1 MKTRLTA
8 IIFLLLTNVASFAQS
23 GRIQLSGKIKDKNT
37 GEPLPGVTVAIKG
50 TTEGAQT
57 DGDGKF
63 VLKAANSFPLTLV
76 VTYIGYEKQE
86 YIVESEKSNI
96 NFEIKPQSIL
106 VNEIV
111 VSASRVEENILKS
124 PVAIDKLDI
133 IALRET
139 PAPSFY
145 DAMENIKGVQL
156 TTSSL
161 TFKVPNTRG
170 FNSPN
175 NFRFMQLVDGVDIQA
190 PTLGASI
197 GNTIGPNEL
206 DIRSVE
212 IIPGSSSALYG
223 INSINGLANLQ
234 TKNPFLNKGVSIYQ
248 RTGVNHVDG
257 IDHAPSFLSE
267 TAFRIAGTVG
277 AKNKFAY
284 RLNASHFQ
292 GVDWVSSNTTDQN
305 PFYLTTSNP
314 KNAEFNSGENNPAYD
329 AWNKY
334 GDEKNNVVSVTAGG
348 KTYNVRRT
356 GYWEKDLVN
365 PNVNNTKA
373 DIGLFYKL
381 TDKSQINYIYRVGT
395 MDGVFQRGN
404 KVQLDNVLLQSHALE
419 YKNRNLQIRAY
430 SNSENTGNSYN
441 LKPTADN
448 LDLSFKNNTVWKNDY
463 QAKLVSELG
472 AGTDLVTAHQHAREA
487 ADKGRPQPGSEI
499 FNAQFH
505 DIINTNNWDHP
516 SIVAGTPSPVGGS
529 AFWQKSRT
537 HHAEFQYDLSSL
549 LDTAVNV
556 LIGGDAR
563 TYEVIPDGN
572 NFVDFSRPIAERTTP
587 DADGKFGKNQYYSKY
602 GGFIQLSKELFNHK
616 LKLVGSIRYDRNPEF
631 TGKINPRAAIVYSPN
646 KRNSV
651 RVSYQDGYRFPALFE
666 ALSFVNNGNVRRVGG
681 LEKVNE
687 GLGYLENS
695 YTQASADNFNNA
707 IKGLTGA
714 AKTAAILSNQSLLI
728 TANLPK
734 LRPEHIQAFDFGYKS
749 ILFNNKLIIDL
760 DAYYN
765 IMEGFLGQVEV
776 VVPKNLVGSD
786 SSAFDIATN
795 TNATRTRYRVY
806 TNAVNEYHAYGSALR
821 VSYNFFKSYTI
832 SGNINYNDLTI
843 KGDNDVFITGFNTP
857 KWSTNVQFGNREIFN
872 NLGFNIVWKWQDAFT
887 WESPLATGR
896 VEAFSTIDA
905 QLSYKIPAIK
915 TSIKVGAT
923 NLLNYRYIQYAA
935 GPTIGG
941 LYYLSLTFDAPFEK

>member
-1 MKTRLTA
+1 MKTRLFA
-8 IIFLLLTNVASFAQS
+8 IIFLLLTNAALFAQS
-23 GRIQLSGKIKDKNT
+23 GRIQLSGKIRDKNT
-37 GEPLPGVTVAIKG
+37 GEPLPGVTIAIKG
-50 TTEGAQT
+50 TTEGTQT

-76 VTYIGYEKQE
+76 VTYVGYEKQE
-86 YIVESEKSNI
+86 YVVANEKSNI

-111 VSASRVEENILKS
+111 VSASRVEENIQKS

-139 PAPSFY
+139 PAPSYY
-145 DAMENIKGVQL
+145 DAMENVKGVQL

-197 GNTIGPNEL
+197 GNTIGPSEL

-248 RTGVNHVDG
+248 RTGINHVDG

-267 TAFRIAGTVG
+267 TAFRVAGTIG

-314 KNAEFNSGENNPAYD
+314 NNPQFNSAENNPAYD

-334 GDEKNNVVSVTAGG
+334 GDEKNNLVTVTAGG

-356 GYWEKDLVN
+356 GYWEKDLVR
-365 PNVNNTKA
+365 PDANNTKA
-373 DIGLFYKL
+373 DVGLFYKL
-381 TDKSQINYIYRVGT
+381 TDKSQINYVYRIGT

-404 KVQLDNVLLQSHALE
+404 KIQLDNVLLQSHALE

-448 LDLSFKNNTVWKNDY
+448 LDLTFKNNTLWKNDY
-463 QAKLVSELG
+463 QAKLVKEIN
-472 AGTDLVTAHQHAREA
+472 AGTDLVTAHQRAREA
-487 ADKGRPQPGSEI
+487 ADLGRPEPGSEI
-499 FNAQFH
+499 FNAQLH
-505 DIINTNNWDHP
+505 DLKNTNNWDHP
-516 SIVAGTPSPVGGS
+516 SVVAGTPSAVGGS

-537 HHAEFQYDLSSL
+537 YHGEFQYDLSSL
-549 LDTAVNV
+549 LDTALNV
-556 LIGGDAR
+556 LIGADAR

-572 NFVDFSRPIAERTTP
+572 NFVDFSRPLAERTIAE
-587 DADGKFGKNQYYSKY
+587 ADGKYGKNQYYTKF
-602 GGFIQLSKELFNHK
+602 GGFVQLSKELFDNK
-616 LKLVGSIRYDRNPEF
+616 LKLVGSLRYDRNPEF
-631 TGKINPRAAIVYSPN
+631 QGKFNPRAAIVYSPN

-707 IKGLTGA
+707 IKGLTGS
-714 AKTAAILSNQSLLI
+714 AKTAAILANKSLLVS
-728 TANLPK
+728 ANLPK

-749 ILFNNKLIIDL
+749 ILFDNKLIIDM

-776 VVPKNLVGSD
+776 VVPKNLVGTD

-806 TNAVNEYHAYGSALR
+806 TNAVNKYHAYGSALR

-832 SGNINYNDLTI
+832 SGNINYNDLKI
-843 KGDNDVFITGFNTP
+843 IGDNDVFITGFNT
-857 KWSTNVQFGNREIFN
+857 SRFSSNVQFGNRELFN
-872 NLGFNIVWKWQDAFT
+872 NFGFNIVWKWQDAYT

-905 QLSYKIPAIK
+905 QLSYKVPAIK

-941 LYYLSLTFDAPFEK
+941 LYYVSLTFDAPFEK

>member
-1 MKTRLTA
+1 MKTRLFA
-8 IIFLLLTNVASFAQS
+8 IIFLLFTSSVAFAQS
-23 GRIQLSGKIKDKNT
+23 GRIQLSGRIKDKNT
-37 GEPLPGVTVAIKG
+37 GEPLPGVTIAIKG
-50 TTEGAQT
+50 TTEGTQT

-63 VLKAANSFPLTLV
+63 VLKSTNSFPITLV
-76 VTYIGYEKQE
+76 VTYVGYEKQE
-86 YIVESEKSNI
+86 YVVESEKSNI

-139 PAPSFY
+139 PAASYY

-170 FNSPN
+170 FNNPN

-197 GNTIGPNEL
+197 GNTIGPSEL

-234 TKNPFLNKGVSIYQ
+234 TKNPFLNKGVSVYQ

-257 IDHAPSFLSE
+257 IDHALSFLSE
-267 TAFRIAGTVG
+267 TAFRVAGTVG
-277 AKNKFAY
+277 EKNKFAY

-292 GVDWVSSNTTDQN
+292 GVDWVSSNATDQN

-314 KNAEFNSGENNPAYD
+314 KNPEFNSAENNPAYD

-334 GDEKNNVVSVTAGG
+334 GDEKNNLVSVTAGG

-356 GYWEKDLVN
+356 GYWEKELVN

-381 TDKSQINYIYRVGT
+381 TDQSQINYVYRVGT

-430 SNSENTGNSYN
+430 TNSENTGNSYN

-448 LDLSFKNNTVWKNDY
+448 LDLSFKNNTVWRNDY
-463 QAKLVSELG
+463 QAKLVKELA
-472 AGTDLVTAHQHAREA
+472 AGTNVVTAHQRAREA
-487 ADKGRPQPGSEI
+487 ADYGRPEPGSPI

-537 HHAEFQYDLSSL
+537 HHGEFQYDLSSL

-556 LIGGDAR
+556 LIGADAR

-572 NFVDFSRPIAERTTP
+572 NFVDFSRPISERTKE
-587 DADGKFGKNQYYSKY
+587 DADGTFGKNQYYSKF
-602 GGFIQLSKELFNHK
+602 GGFVQLSKELFNKK

-631 TGKINPRAAIVYSPN
+631 QGKVNPRAAIVYSPN
-646 KRNSV
+646 KQNSV
-651 RVSYQDGYRFPALFE
+651 RISYQDGYRFPALFE

-695 YTQASADNFNNA
+695 YTQASVDEFNNA

-714 AKTAAILSNQSLLI
+714 AKNAAIIANKSLLV

-734 LRPEHIQAFDFGYKS
+734 LRPEHIKAFDFGYKS
-749 ILFNNKLIIDL
+749 ILFDNKLIIDI

-776 VVPKNLVGSD
+776 VVPKNTVGTD

-806 TNAVNEYHAYGSALR
+806 TNAINEYFAYGSALR
-821 VSYNFFKSYTI
+821 VSYNFYKAYTI
-832 SGNINYNDLTI
+832 SGNLNYNDLTI
-843 KGDNDVFITGFNTP
+843 KGSNDIFITGFNTP
-857 KWSTNVQFGNREIFN
+857 KWSLNAQLGNRELFKN
-872 NLGFNIVWKWQDAFT
+872 FGFNVVWKWQDAYT

-905 QLSYKIPAIK
+905 QISYKIPAIK
-915 TSIKVGAT
+915 TAVKVGAT

-941 LYYLSLTFDAPFEK
+941 LYYVSLTFDAPFEK

>member
-1 MKTRLTA
+1 MKTRLA
-8 IIFLLLTNVASFAQS
+8 IILFLLTNSFLFAQS
-23 GRIQLSGKIKDKNT
+23 GRIQLSGKIKDKNS
-37 GEPLPGVTVAIKG
+37 GEALPGVTVAIKG
-50 TTEGAQT
+50 TTDGAQT
-57 DGDGKF
+57 DADGKF
-63 VLKAANSFPLTLV
+63 VLKAANAFPLTLV
-76 VTYIGYEKQE
+76 VTYVGYEKQE
-86 YIVESEKSNI
+86 YTVESEKTNI

-139 PAPSFY
+139 PAASYY
-145 DAMENIKGVQL
+145 DAMENVKGVQL

-197 GNTIGPNEL
+197 GNTIGPSEL

-234 TKNPFLNKGVSIYQ
+234 TKNPFLNKGVSVYQ
-248 RTGVNHVDG
+248 RTGINHVDG
-257 IDHAPSFLSE
+257 TDHALSFLSE
-267 TAFRIAGTVG
+267 TAFRVAGTAG
-277 AKNKFAY
+277 EKNKFAY

-314 KNAEFNSGENNPAYD
+314 KNPEFNSAENNPAYD

-334 GDEKNNVVSVTAGG
+334 GDEKNNVVSVTAAG

-356 GYWEKDLVN
+356 GYWEKDLVH
-365 PNVNNTKA
+365 PDVNNTKA
-373 DIGLFYKL
+373 DIGLFYKF
-381 TDKSQINYIYRVGT
+381 DDQSQVNYVYRVGT
-395 MDGVFQRGN
+395 MDGIFQRGN
-404 KVQLDNVLLQSHALE
+404 KVQLDNVLLQSHAIE
-419 YKNRNLQIRAY
+419 YKNRNLQVRAY
-430 SNSENTGNSYN
+430 TNSENTGNSYN

-463 QAKLVSELG
+463 QTKLTSALASGV
-472 AGTDLVTAHQHAREA
+472 DLVTAHQLARAA
-487 ADKGRPQPGSEI
+487 ADAGRPAPGSEV
-499 FNAQFH
+499 FNAQLR

-537 HHAEFQYDLSSL
+537 HHGEFQYDLSTL

-556 LIGGDAR
+556 LIGADAR

-572 NFVDFSRPIAERTTP
+572 NFVDFSRAIADRTTP
-587 DADGKFGKNQYYSKY
+587 DENGNYGKNQYYSKF
-602 GGFIQLSKELFNHK
+602 GGFLQVSKELFKKK
-616 LKLVGSIRYDRNPEF
+616 LKIVGSIRYDRNPEF
-631 TGKINPRAAIVYSPN
+631 EGKINPRAAIVYSPN

-707 IKGLTGA
+707 IKGLTGS
-714 AKTAAILSNQSLLI
+714 AKTAAILANKSLLV

-734 LRPEHIQAFDFGYKS
+734 LRPEHIKAFDFGYKS
-749 ILFNNKLIIDL
+749 ILFDNKLILDI

-765 IMEGFLGQVEV
+765 IMDGFLGQVEV
-776 VVPKNLVGSD
+776 VVPKNLVNSD

-795 TNATRTRYRVY
+795 TNSTRTRYRVY
-806 TNAVNEYHAYGSALR
+806 TNAINEYFAYGSAAR
-821 VSYNFFKSYTI
+821 ISYNFYGGYTL
-832 SGNINYNDLTI
+832 SGNVNYNDLKI

-857 KWSTNVQFGNREIFN
+857 KWSLNAQLGNREIFKN
-872 NLGFNIVWKWQDAFT
+872 FGFNIVWKWQDAYT

-896 VEAFSTIDA
+896 IPAFNTIDA
-905 QLSYKIPAIK
+905 QLSYKVPAIK

-923 NLLNYRYIQYAA
+923 NLLNYRYVQYAA

-941 LYYLSLTFDAPFEK
+941 LYYVSLTFDAPFSN

>member
-1 MKTRLTA
+1 MKTRLA
-8 IIFLLLTNVASFAQS
+8 IILFLLSNSFLFAQS

-37 GEPLPGVTVAIKG
+37 GEALPGVTVAIKG
-50 TTEGAQT
+50 TIDGAQS
-57 DGDGKF
+57 DADGKF

-86 YIVESEKSNI
+86 YVVESEKSNI

-139 PAPSFY
+139 PAASFY

-161 TFKVPNTRG
+161 SFKVPNTRG

-234 TKNPFLNKGVSIYQ
+234 TKNPFLNKGVSVYQ

-257 IDHAPSFLSE
+257 IDHALSFLSE
-267 TAFRIAGTVG
+267 TAFRVAGTVG
-277 AKNKFAY
+277 EKNKFAY

-292 GVDWVSSNTTDQN
+292 GVDWLSSNTTDQN

-314 KNAEFNSGENNPAYD
+314 KNPEFTSGENNPAYD

-334 GDEKNNVVSVTAGG
+334 GDEKNNVVSVTAAG

-356 GYWEKDLVN
+356 GYWEKDLVH
-365 PNVNNTKA
+365 PDVNTTKA
-373 DIGLFYKL
+373 DVGLFYKFD
-381 TDKSQINYIYRVGT
+381 DKSQINYVYRVGT
-395 MDGVFQRGN
+395 MDGIFQRGN
-404 KVQLDNVLLQSHALE
+404 KVQLDNVLLQSHAIE
-419 YKNRNLQIRAY
+419 YKNRNLQVRAY
-430 SNSENTGNSYN
+430 TNSENTGNSYN

-463 QAKLVSELG
+463 QAKLVSALG
-472 AGTDLVTAHQHAREA
+472 SGVDLVTAHQLARAA
-487 ADKGRPQPGSEI
+487 ADAGRPAPGSEI
-499 FNAQFH
+499 FNAQFR

-537 HHAEFQYDLSSL
+537 HHGEFQYDLSSL

-556 LIGGDAR
+556 LIGADAR

-572 NFVDFSRPIAERTTP
+572 NFVDFSRPIASRTTP
-587 DADGKFGKNQYYSKY
+587 DEKGSYGKNQYYSKF
-602 GGFIQLSKELFNHK
+602 GGFLQVSKELFK
-616 LKLVGSIRYDRNPEF
+616 KKIKIVGSIRYDRNPEF
-631 TGKINPRAAIVYSPN
+631 EGKVNPRAAIVYSPN

-695 YTQASADNFNNA
+695 YTQVSVDNFNNA
-707 IKGLTGA
+707 IKGLTGP
-714 AKTAAILSNQSLLI
+714 AKTAAILANKSLLVV
-728 TANLPK
+728 ADLPK
-734 LRPEHIQAFDFGYKS
+734 LRPEHIKAFDFGYKS
-749 ILFNNKLIIDL
+749 ILFDNKLIIDL

-776 VVPKNLVGSD
+776 VVPKNLVNTD

-806 TNAVNEYHAYGSALR
+806 TNAINEYFAYGSAAR
-821 VSYNFFKSYTI
+821 ISYNFYGGYTI
-832 SGNINYNDLTI
+832 SGNVNYNDLTI

-857 KWSTNVQFGNREIFN
+857 KWSFNAQLGNREIVKNF
-872 NLGFNIVWKWQDAFT
+872 GFNIVWKWQDAYN

-896 VEAFSTIDA
+896 VGAFSTIDA
-905 QLSYKIPAIK
+905 QLSYKVPAIK

-941 LYYLSLTFDAPFEK
+941 LYYVSLTFDAPFSN

>member
-1 MKTRLTA
+1 MKTRLA
-8 IIFLLLTNVASFAQS
+8 IFLFLLSNSFLFAQS
-23 GRIQLSGKIKDKNT
+23 GRIQLSGKIKDKNS
-37 GEPLPGVTVAIKG
+37 GEALPGVTVAIKG
-50 TTEGAQT
+50 TTDGAQT
-57 DGDGKF
+57 DADGKF
-63 VLKAANSFPLTLV
+63 VLKAANSFPLTLM

-86 YIVESEKSNI
+86 YVVESEKSTI

-139 PAPSFY
+139 PAASFY

-161 TFKVPNTRG
+161 SFKIPNTRG

-234 TKNPFLNKGVSIYQ
+234 TKNPFLNKGVSVYQ
-248 RTGVNHVDG
+248 RTGINHVDD
-257 IDHAPSFLSE
+257 IDHALSFLSE
-267 TAFRIAGTVG
+267 TAFRVAGTVG
-277 AKNKFAY
+277 AQNKFAY

-292 GVDWVSSNTTDQN
+292 GVDWLSSNATDQN

-314 KNAEFNSGENNPAYD
+314 KNPEFTSGENNPAYD

-334 GDEKNNVVSVTAGG
+334 GDEKNNVVSVTAAG

-356 GYWEKDLVN
+356 GYWEKDLVH
-365 PNVNNTKA
+365 PDVNTTKA
-373 DIGLFYKL
+373 DIGWFYKL
-381 TDKSQINYIYRVGT
+381 DDKSQINYVYRVGT
-395 MDGVFQRGN
+395 MDGIFQRGN
-404 KVQLDNVLLQSHALE
+404 KVQLDNVLLQSHAIE
-419 YKNRNLQIRAY
+419 YKNRNLQVRAY
-430 SNSENTGNSYN
+430 TNSENTGNSYN

-463 QAKLVSELG
+463 QAKLVSALG
-472 AGTDLVTAHQHAREA
+472 SGADQVTAHQLARAA
-487 ADKGRPQPGSEI
+487 ADAGRPTPGSEI
-499 FNAQFH
+499 FNAQLK

-516 SIVAGTPSPVGGS
+516 SIVAGTPSAVGGA

-537 HHAEFQYDLSSL
+537 HHGEFQYDLSSL

-556 LIGGDAR
+556 LIGADAR

-572 NFVDFSRPIAERTTP
+572 NFVDFSRPVASRTTP
-587 DADGKFGKNQYYSKY
+587 DEKGSYGKNQYYSKF
-602 GGFIQLSKELFNHK
+602 GGFLQVSKELFK
-616 LKLVGSIRYDRNPEF
+616 KKIKIVGSIRYDRNPEF
-631 TGKINPRAAIVYSPN
+631 EGKINPRAAIVYSPN

-651 RVSYQDGYRFPALFE
+651 RLSYQDGYRFPALFE

-695 YTQASADNFNNA
+695 YTQVSVDNFNNA
-707 IKGLTGA
+707 IKGLTGP
-714 AKTAAILSNQSLLI
+714 AKTAAILANKSLLVV
-728 TANLPK
+728 ADLPK
-734 LRPEHIQAFDFGYKS
+734 LRPEHIKAFDFGYKS
-749 ILFNNKLIIDL
+749 ILFDNKLIIDL

-765 IMEGFLGQVEV
+765 IMDGFLGQVEV
-776 VVPKNLVGSD
+776 VVPKNLVNTD

-795 TNATRTRYRVY
+795 TNVTRTRYRVY
-806 TNAVNEYHAYGSALR
+806 TNAINEYFAYGSAAR
-821 VSYNFFKSYTI
+821 ISYNFYGGYTI
-832 SGNINYNDLTI
+832 SGNVNYNDLKI

-857 KWSTNVQFGNREIFN
+857 KWSFNAQLGNREIIK
-872 NLGFNIVWKWQDAFT
+872 NLGFNIVWKWQDAYT

-896 VEAFSTIDA
+896 VAAFNTIDA
-905 QLSYKIPAIK
+905 QLSYKVPAIK

-941 LYYLSLTFDAPFEK
+941 LYYVSLTFDAPFSN

>member
-1 MKTRLTA
+1 MKTRLA
-8 IIFLLLTNVASFAQS
+8 IILFLFTSSIVFAQS
-23 GRIQLSGKIKDKNT
+23 GRIQLSGRIKDKNT
-37 GEPLPGVTVAIKG
+37 GEALPGVTVAIKG
-50 TTEGAQT
+50 TTDGAQT
-57 DGDGKF
+57 DADGKF
-63 VLKAANSFPLTLV
+63 TLKAANTFPLTLV
-76 VTYIGYEKQE
+76 VTYVGYEKQE
-86 YIVESEKSNI
+86 YIVENEKSNI

-139 PAPSFY
+139 PAASYY
-145 DAMENIKGVQL
+145 DAMENVKGVQL

-197 GNTIGPNEL
+197 GNTIGPSEL

-234 TKNPFLNKGVSIYQ
+234 TKNPFLNKGVSVYQ

-257 IDHAPSFLSE
+257 IDHALSFLSE
-267 TAFRIAGTVG
+267 TAFRVAGTVD
-277 AKNKFAY
+277 AKNRFAY

-292 GVDWVSSNTTDQN
+292 GVDWLSSNTTDQN

-314 KNAEFNSGENNPAYD
+314 KNPEFNSAENNPAYD

-334 GDEKNNVVSVTAGG
+334 GDEKNNVVSVTAAG

-356 GYWEKDLVN
+356 GYWEKDLVH
-365 PNVNNTKA
+365 PDVNNTKA
-373 DIGLFYKL
+373 DVGLFYKF
-381 TDKSQINYIYRVGT
+381 DEKSQINYVYRVGT
-395 MDGVFQRGN
+395 MDGIFQRGN
-404 KVQLDNVLLQSHALE
+404 KVQLDNVLLQSHAIE
-419 YKNRNLQIRAY
+419 YKNRNLQVRAY
-430 SNSENTGNSYN
+430 TNSENTGNSYN

-463 QAKLVSELG
+463 QAKLVSALASG
-472 AGTDLVTAHQHAREA
+472 KDLVTAHQLAREA
-487 ADKGRPQPGSEI
+487 ADKGRPAPGSEI
-499 FNAQFH
+499 FNAQLR

-537 HHAEFQYDLSSL
+537 HHGEFQYDLSSL

-556 LIGGDAR
+556 LIGADAR

-572 NFVDFSRPIAERTTP
+572 NFVDFSRPIADRTI
-587 DADGKFGKNQYYSKY
+587 ADESGSYGNNQYYSKF
-602 GGFIQLSKELFNHK
+602 GGFLQVSKDLFKSK

-631 TGKINPRAAIVYSPN
+631 EGKINPRAAIVYSPN

-714 AKTAAILSNQSLLI
+714 AKTAAILANKSLLVV
-728 TANLPK
+728 ANLPK
-734 LRPEHIQAFDFGYKS
+734 LKPEHIKAFDFGYKS
-749 ILFNNKLIIDL
+749 ILFDNKLIIDL

-776 VVPKNLVGSD
+776 VVPKNLVNSD

-806 TNAVNEYHAYGSALR
+806 TNAINEYFAYGAAAR
-821 VSYNFFKSYTI
+821 ISYNFYGSYTI
-832 SGNINYNDLTI
+832 SGNVNYNDLKI

-857 KWSTNVQFGNREIFN
+857 KWSLNAQLGNREIFKN
-872 NLGFNIVWKWQDAFT
+872 FGFNIVWKWQDAYT

-896 VEAFSTIDA
+896 VAAFNTIDA
-905 QLSYKIPAIK
+905 QLSYKVPVIK

-941 LYYLSLTFDAPFEK
+941 LYYVSLTFDAPFEK

>member
-1 MKTRLTA
+1 MKTRLA
-8 IIFLLLTNVASFAQS
+8 IILFLLSNSFLFAQS

-37 GEPLPGVTVAIKG
+37 GEALPGVTVAIKG
-50 TTEGAQT
+50 TIDGAQT
-57 DGDGKF
+57 DADGKF
-63 VLKAANSFPLTLV
+63 ALKAANSFPLTLV

-86 YIVESEKSNI
+86 YVVESEKSNI

-139 PAPSFY
+139 PAASFY

-161 TFKVPNTRG
+161 SFKVPNTRG

-234 TKNPFLNKGVSIYQ
+234 TKNPFLNKGVSVYQ

-257 IDHAPSFLSE
+257 IDHALSFLSE
-267 TAFRIAGTVG
+267 TAFRVAGTVG
-277 AKNKFAY
+277 EKNKFAY

-292 GVDWVSSNTTDQN
+292 GVDWLSSNTTDQN

-314 KNAEFNSGENNPAYD
+314 KNPEFTSGENNPAYD

-334 GDEKNNVVSVTAGG
+334 GDEKNNVVSVTAAG

-356 GYWEKDLVN
+356 GYWEKDLVH
-365 PNVNNTKA
+365 PDVNTTKA
-373 DIGLFYKL
+373 DVGLFYKFD
-381 TDKSQINYIYRVGT
+381 DKSQINYVYRVGT
-395 MDGVFQRGN
+395 MDGIFQRGN
-404 KVQLDNVLLQSHALE
+404 KVQLDNVLLQSHAIE
-419 YKNRNLQIRAY
+419 YKNRNLQVRAY
-430 SNSENTGNSYN
+430 TNSENTGNSYN

-463 QAKLVSELG
+463 QAKLVSALG
-472 AGTDLVTAHQHAREA
+472 SGVDLVTAHQLARAA
-487 ADKGRPQPGSEI
+487 ADAGRPAPGSEI
-499 FNAQFH
+499 FNAQFR

-516 SIVAGTPSPVGGS
+516 SIVAGTPSPVGGA

-537 HHAEFQYDLSSL
+537 HHGEFQYDLSSL
-549 LDTAVNV
+549 LDTAVNI
-556 LIGGDAR
+556 LIGADAR

-572 NFVDFSRPIAERTTP
+572 NFVDFSRPIASRTTP
-587 DADGKFGKNQYYSKY
+587 DEKGSYGKNQYYSKF
-602 GGFIQLSKELFNHK
+602 GGFLQVSKELFK
-616 LKLVGSIRYDRNPEF
+616 KKIKIVGSIRYDRNPEF
-631 TGKINPRAAIVYSPN
+631 EGKVNPRAAIVYSPN

-695 YTQASADNFNNA
+695 YTQVSVDNFNNA
-707 IKGLTGA
+707 IKGLTGP
-714 AKTAAILSNQSLLI
+714 AKTAAILANKSLLVV
-728 TANLPK
+728 ADLPK
-734 LRPEHIQAFDFGYKS
+734 LRPEHIKAFDFGYKS
-749 ILFNNKLIIDL
+749 ILFDNKLIIDL

-776 VVPKNLVGSD
+776 VVPKSLVNTD

-806 TNAVNEYHAYGSALR
+806 TNAINEYFAYGSAAR
-821 VSYNFFKSYTI
+821 ISYNFYGGYTI
-832 SGNINYNDLTI
+832 SGNVNYNDLTI

-857 KWSTNVQFGNREIFN
+857 KWSFNAQLGNREIIKNF
-872 NLGFNIVWKWQDAFT
+872 GFNIVWKWQDAYN

-896 VEAFSTIDA
+896 VGAFSTVDA
-905 QLSYKIPAIK
+905 QLSYKVPALK

-941 LYYLSLTFDAPFEK
+941 LYYVSLTFDAPFSN

>member
-1 MKTRLTA
+1 MKTGILA
-8 IIFLLLTNVASFAQS
+8 IIFLLLTNLSFFAQN

-37 GEPLPGVTVAIKG
+37 GEPLPGVTIAIKG
-50 TTEGAQT
+50 TTDGTQT
-57 DGDGKF
+57 DANGKF
-63 VLKAANSFPLTLV
+63 VVKAVNTFPLTLV
-76 VTYIGYEKQE
+76 VTYIGYEKEE
-86 YIVESEKSNI
+86 YVIENEKSNV

-139 PAPSFY
+139 PAASFY
-145 DAMENIKGVQL
+145 DAMENVKGVQL
-156 TTSSL
+156 TASSL

-197 GNTIGPNEL
+197 GNTIGPSEL

-234 TKNPFLNKGVSIYQ
+234 TKNPFLNNGVSVYQ
-248 RTGVNHVDG
+248 RTGINHVDG
-257 IDHAPSFLSE
+257 KDHALSFLSE
-267 TAFRIAGTVG
+267 TAVRIAGTAG
-277 AKNKFAY
+277 AANKFAY
-284 RLNASHFQ
+284 RFNASHFQ
-292 GVDWVSSNTTDQN
+292 GVDWVSSTITDQN
-305 PFYLTTSNP
+305 PFYLPTSNP
-314 KNAEFNSGENNPAYD
+314 KNPEFTPGENNPAYD
-329 AWNKY
+329 AWNRY

-348 KTYNVRRT
+348 RTYNVRRT
-356 GYWEKDLVN
+356 GYWEKELVR
-365 PNVNNTKA
+365 PDVNNTKA
-373 DIGLFYKL
+373 DVGLFYKIN
-381 TDKSQINYIYRVGT
+381 DKSQINYIYRIGT

-404 KVQLDNVLLQSHALE
+404 KVQLDNVLLQSHAVE
-419 YKNRNLQIRAY
+419 FKNRNLQVRAY
-430 SNSENTGNSYN
+430 TNSENTGDSYN

-448 LDLSFKNNTVWKNDY
+448 LDLSFKNNTIWKNDY
-463 QAKLVSELG
+463 QTKLVSELNK
-472 AGTDLVTAHQHAREA
+472 GTDLVSAHKAARA
-487 ADKGRPQPGSEI
+487 FADYGRPEAGSAV
-499 FNAQFH
+499 FNAQLY
-505 DIINTNNWDHP
+505 DIIHTNNWDHP
-516 SIVAGTPSPVGGS
+516 SIVPGTPSPVGGS

-537 HHAEFQYDLSSL
+537 YHGEFQYDLSSL

-556 LIGGDAR
+556 LTGADAR
-563 TYEVIPDGN
+563 IYAVIPDGN
-572 NFVDFSRPIAERTTP
+572 NFVDFSRPISERTQP
-587 DADGKFGKNQYYSKY
+587 YEDGTFGKNQYYSKF
-602 GGFIQLSKELFNHK
+602 GGFVQVSKELFKKK

-631 TGKINPRAAIVYSPN
+631 QGKINPRAAIVYSPN
-646 KRNSV
+646 KGNSL
-651 RVSYQDGYRFPALFE
+651 RISYQDGYRFPALFE

-707 IKGLTGA
+707 IKGLAGP
-714 AKTAAILSNQSLLI
+714 AKNVAIIENKGLLEV
-728 TANLPK
+728 ADLPK

-749 ILFNNKLIIDL
+749 ILSSNKLIVDL

-765 IMEGFLGQVEV
+765 IMDGFLGQVEV
-776 VVPKNLVGSD
+776 VVPKNLVGTD

-795 TNATRTRYRVY
+795 SNATRTRYRLY
-806 TNAVNEYHAYGSALR
+806 TNAINKYMAYGSALR
-821 VSYNFFKSYTI
+821 VSYNFYGAYTI
-832 SGNINYNDLTI
+832 SGNVNYNDLAI
-843 KGDNDVFITGFNTP
+843 RGSNDIFITGFNTP
-857 KWSTNVQFGNREIFN
+857 KWSTNVQFGNRELFRN
-872 NLGFNIVWKWQDAFT
+872 FGFNVVWKWQDAYL
-887 WESPLATGR
+887 WESPLATGKMS
-896 VEAFSTIDA
+896 AFSTIDA
-905 QLSYKIPAIK
+905 QLSFKLPGIK
-915 TSIKVGAT
+915 TFVKVGAT

-941 LYYLSLTFDAPFEK
+941 LYYVSLTFDTPFEK

>member
-1 MKTRLTA
+1 MKTRLFT
-8 IIFLLLTNVASFAQS
+8 IIFLLLTNATLFAQS

-37 GEPLPGVTVAIKG
+37 GEALPGVTIAIKG
-50 TTEGAQT
+50 TTEGVQT
-57 DGDGKF
+57 DADGKF
-63 VLKAANSFPLTLV
+63 VLKAANSFPLTLI

-86 YIVESEKSNI
+86 FVVENEKSNI

-111 VSASRVEENILKS
+111 VSASRVEENIQKS

-145 DAMENIKGVQL
+145 DAMENVKGVQL

-197 GNTIGPNEL
+197 GNTIGPSEL

-248 RTGVNHVDG
+248 RTGINHVDG
-257 IDHAPSFLSE
+257 IDHALSFLSE

-277 AKNKFAY
+277 AESKFAY
-284 RLNASHFQ
+284 RINGAHFE
-292 GVDWVSSNTTDQN
+292 GIDWLSSNSTDQN

-314 KNAEFNSGENNPAYD
+314 KNSEFTDGANNPAYD
-329 AWNKY
+329 AWNRY
-334 GDEKNNVVSVTAGG
+334 GDEKNNLVTVTAGG

-356 GYWEKDLVN
+356 GYWEKDLVH
-365 PNVNNTKA
+365 PDVNNTKA

-381 TDKSQINYIYRVGT
+381 TDRSQISYIYRIGT

-419 YKNRNLQIRAY
+419 YKSRNLQVRAY
-430 SNSENTGNSYN
+430 TNSENTGDSYN

-463 QAKLVSELG
+463 QAKLVKELG
-472 AGTDLVTAHQHAREA
+472 LGTDLVTAHQRAREA
-487 ADKGRPQPGSEI
+487 ADFGRPQPGSEI
-499 FNAQFH
+499 FNAQLR
-505 DIINTNNWDHP
+505 DIIHTNNWDHP
-516 SIVAGTPSPVGGS
+516 SIVPGTPSPVGGS

-537 HHAEFQYDLSSL
+537 YHGEFQYDFSSL

-556 LIGGDAR
+556 LVGGDAR

-572 NFVDFSRPIAERTTP
+572 NFVDFSRPIAERTVAE
-587 DADGKFGKNQYYSKY
+587 ADGSFGKNQYYSKF
-602 GGFIQLSKELFNHK
+602 GGFIQLSKELFNKK
-616 LKLVGSIRYDRNPEF
+616 LKLVGSIRYDKNPEF
-631 TGKINPRAAIVYSPN
+631 QGKINPRAAIVYSPT
-646 KRNSV
+646 KHNSV
-651 RVSYQDGYRFPALFE
+651 RISYQDGYRFPALFE

-695 YTQASADNFNNA
+695 FTQASVDNFNNA
-707 IKGLTGA
+707 IKGLTGP
-714 AKTAAILSNQSLLI
+714 AKNAAIVANKSMLVV
-728 TANLPK
+728 ANLPK
-734 LRPEHIQAFDFGYKS
+734 LTPEHIQAFDFGYKS
-749 ILFNNKLIIDL
+749 ILFDNKLIVDL

-776 VVPKNLVGSD
+776 VVPKNLVGTD

-806 TNAVNEYHAYGSALR
+806 TNAVNKYHAYGAALR

-832 SGNINYNDLTI
+832 SGNINYNDLKI
-843 KGDNDVFITGFNTP
+843 IGDNDVFITGFNTS
-857 KWSTNVQFGNREIFN
+857 KFSSNVQFGNRELFKN
-872 NLGFNIVWKWQDAFT
+872 VGFNIVWKWQDAYT

-896 VEAFSTIDA
+896 VEAFSTVDA
-905 QLSYKIPAIK
+905 QLSDKVPAIK
-915 TSIKVGAT
+915 TSIK
-923 NLLNYRYIQYAA
+923 
-935 GPTIGG
+935 GG
-941 LYYLSLTFDAPFEK
+941 CN